1 MFSAFEWKDIFPI
14 LLIFLSTLFGNGSQR
29 LPENMPLH
37 TKILWGEKG
46 IVRKLNLA
54 PETRQKELILR
65 VKMLQLHQKLAMG
78 ALGTFFYQ
86 SYLGQQLVNGNY
98 EEYYDLHSN
107 MSKVVWSSYMTSAAL
122 SYFAPPGLKYSK
134 KISSM
139 KIHRLLSWVHFVG
152 MASIPFLGYNISI
165 SNDYDKAVR
174 LHQNVAYVTLFT
186 MSLSALLTFLPY

>member
-1 MFSAFEWKDIFPI
+1 MFSAFQWKDIFPI

-174 LHQNVAYVTLFT
+174 LHQNVANVTLFT